1 MEPSLCLPLA
11 AEELMPHRPPMRLVD
26 RLVEYADKTG
36 VVEAEV
42 AADGLLVDGEGRLDE
57 IALAELMAQAY
68 AVIKGY
74 AARLDSL
81 PVRKG
86 FLVGIRKMQFE
97 RPVRAGDR
105 LRIVI
110 RMTAEVEEFALAEGE
125 IRHGAER
132 VAHGAL
138 KFWIPEKDA

>member
-1 MEPSLCLPLA
+1 
-11 AEELMPHRPPMRLVD
+11 MPHRPPMRLVD
-26 RLVEYADKTG
+26 RLVEYVDKTG

-42 AADGLLVDGEGRLDE
+42 AADGLLVGGEGRLDE

-74 AARLDSL
+74 AARLDGL

-125 IRHGAER
+125 IRRGAER

-138 KFWIPEKDA
+138 KFWIPEENT

>member
-1 MEPSLCLPLA
+1 MELSLHLPLA

-42 AADGLLVDGEGRLDE
+42 PADGLLVDGEGLLDE

-68 AVIKGY
+68 AVVKGY
-74 AARLDSL
+74 DARLDSL
-81 PVRKG
+81 PARKG
-86 FLVGIRKMQFE
+86 FLVGIRKMLFE

-110 RMTAEVEEFALAEGE
+110 RMMAEVEDFTVAEGE
-125 IRHGAER
+125 VWRDAER
-132 VAHGAL
+132 IAHGSL
-138 KFWIPEKDA
+138 KLWIPEEKA